1 MTLAADRLLSV
12 EKARAAVLAAVA
24 GPTDREVVFLSEARG
39 RVLAEDVMSLT
50 ALPPWDNSA
59 MDGYAVRSADI
70 AGASEDSPTRLE
82 VIGEVRA
89 GSAPDRAVERGT
101 AIRIATG
108 APIPPHADAVVQVEL
123 TTPADA
129 TGAPTGER
137 GRDAA
142 GPLPAAVL
150 VHAAVSRATAIRRA
164 GDDLPEA
171 ELILSAGTP
180 LTPAAVALAAGS
192 GNETLAVHRRP
203 RVGILATGDEVRA
216 AGRELGPAGIP
227 DANGPGLAA
236 LADEAGGESWTLG
249 IAKDR
254 LEDVRERLK
263 IAKYGD
269 VDAVIVS
276 GGVSVGPY
284 DVVRAAFAEIGRIEL
299 WRVAVQP
306 GKPFAFGVVEQ
317 PDGGRCLLFGLPG
330 NPVSSFVTFELF
342 VRPALR
348 KLGGYPDSRL
358 TRTVDLGVLLD
369 PVSKSPGRRA
379 FLRVVAE
386 RDGDG
391 SPARDEA
398 GRVRLHLA
406 GGGRGQGSHVLSALA
421 IADALAIVPE
431 SVDALEAGSPLDLW
445 WLDRD

>member
-1 MTLAADRLLSV
+1 
-12 EKARAAVLAAVA
+12 
-24 GPTDREVVFLSEARG
+24 
-39 RVLAEDVMSLT
+39 
-50 ALPPWDNSA
+50 
-59 MDGYAVRSADI
+59 
-70 AGASEDSPTRLE
+70 
-82 VIGEVRA
+82 
-89 GSAPDRAVERGT
+89 
-101 AIRIATG
+101 
-108 APIPPHADAVVQVEL
+108 
-123 TTPADA
+123 
-129 TGAPTGER
+129 
-137 GRDAA
+137 
-142 GPLPAAVL
+142 
-150 VHAAVSRATAIRRA
+150 
-164 GDDLPEA
+164 
-171 ELILSAGTP
+171 

-216 AGRELGPAGIP
+216 PGRELGAAGIP

-236 LADEAGGESWTLG
+236 LAGEAGAESWTLG

-306 GKPFAFGVVEQ
+306 GKPFAFGIVDQ

-348 KLGGYPDSRL
+348 KLGGYPESRL
-358 TRTVDLGVLLD
+358 TRTVDRGVLLD

-391 SPARDEA
+391 APSRDES
-398 GRVRLHLA
+398 GRVRLRLA

-431 SVDALEAGSPLDLW
+431 TVDALEAGSALDLW